1 MSEPAPAAVPPL
13 KGGVL
18 AIRAPF
24 VAAIV
29 FSFFINLL
37 MFISPLYMLQI
48 YDRVLASRSIETL
61 IGITVLAGALLL
73 VYAAL
78 EMIRSRVLVRTGLLF
93 DASIARP
100 AFDAAHRAALRQPG
114 TGQVQ
119 GLRDVD
125 TLREFLTGPG
135 LISFCDA
142 PWLPVFV
149 AAAFLLH
156 PWFGWIAV
164 IGSIVIVG
172 LTLLSELATRR
183 QLRAASG
190 ANGAA
195 LQSAQASLRNG
206 EVLQAMGM
214 LPALRARW
222 ERAHADYLGLQAEA
236 SDRAGL
242 LVAATKF
249 VRMLLQIAILGAG
262 AYLAIGR
269 DISPGAMI
277 AASILIGR
285 ALQPVELA
293 IANWRSFGA
302 ARAAYARLQAL
313 FAATGAEPVR
323 MSLPRPE
330 GRLQVAGLVVTAPG
344 TQRVILRGISF
355 ELAPGE
361 VLAVIGPSA
370 AGKSTLARALV
381 GVWPAATGEV
391 RLDGSALTDWHPQDL
406 GQHVGYLPQD
416 IELFAGTVAENI
428 ARFSAAGDEA
438 IIAAARAAGCHAMI
452 QGLPQGYNTPIGE
465 GGTALSGGQRQRL
478 GLARALYREP
488 RLLVLDEPN
497 SNLDAAGEE
506 ALVAAVRALQARRTT
521 TVIIT
526 HKLNL
531 LAIADRVLIL
541 DGGIVQACGARDAI
555 LSRLMGPK
563 VMPGSAQMAA
573 VPAEARQVAT

>member
-1 MSEPAPAAVPPL
+1 MSQDAPSSPL
-13 KGGVL
+13 QAGVR

-29 FSFFINLL
+29 FSLFINLL

-48 YDRVLASRSIETL
+48 YDRVLASRSIATL
-61 IGITVLAGALLL
+61 VGITVLAGALLL

-78 EMIRSRVLVRTGLLF
+78 EMIRSRVLVRAGLLF
-93 DASIARP
+93 DVSIARP
-100 AFDAAHRAALRQPG
+100 AFDAVHRAGLRRSRA
-114 TGQVQ
+114 GQVQ

-164 IGSIVIVG
+164 AGSVAIVG
-172 LTLLSELATRR
+172 LTLLSELATQRH
-183 QLRAASG
+183 LRAASG
-190 ANGAA
+190 ANASA
-195 LQSAQASLRNG
+195 LQSAQTSLRNG
-206 EVLQAMGM
+206 EVLHAMGM

-222 ERAHADYLGLQAEA
+222 AQAHGDYLTLQARA

-249 VRMLLQIAILGAG
+249 VRMALQIAILGAG

-269 DISPGAMI
+269 EISPGAMI

-285 ALQPVELA
+285 ALQPIELA

-302 ARAAYARLQAL
+302 ARASYTRIQAL
-313 FAATGAEPVR
+313 FEAAGTEPER
-323 MSLPRPE
+323 LSLPRPE
-330 GRLQVAGLVVTAPG
+330 GRLQASGLIVGAPG
-344 TQRVILRGISF
+344 TQGFILRGVNFALS
-355 ELAPGE
+355 PGE

-381 GVWPAATGEV
+381 GVWPATAGEV

-428 ARFSAAGDEA
+428 ARFSTADDAAV
-438 IIAAARAAGCHAMI
+438 IAAARAAGCHEMI
-452 QGLPQGYNTPIGE
+452 QALPAGYNTQIGE
-465 GGTALSGGQRQRL
+465 GGTALSGGQRQRI

-497 SNLDAAGEE
+497 SSLDAAGEE
-506 ALVAAVRALQARRTT
+506 ALVTAVRDLQARQTT
-521 TVIIT
+521 TIIIT

-531 LAIADRVLIL
+531 LSLADRVLIL
-541 DGGIVQACGARDAI
+541 DGGSVQAFGPRDAV

-563 VMPGSAQMAA
+563 VVPGSTPETA
-573 VPAEARQVAT
+573 PTEARHAGA

>member
-1 MSEPAPAAVPPL
+1 MSQAAPGAAAPL
-13 KGGVL
+13 LRGVR

-29 FSFFINLL
+29 FSCFINLL

-48 YDRVLASRSIETL
+48 YDRVLTSRSIATL
-61 IGITVLAGALLL
+61 VGITVLAGALLL

-78 EMIRSRVLVRTGLLF
+78 EMIRSRVLVRAGLLF
-93 DASIARP
+93 DANIARP
-100 AFDAAHRAALRQPG
+100 AFDAAHRATLRQPG
-114 TGQVQ
+114 ASQVQ

-156 PWFGWIAV
+156 PWFGWIALG
-164 IGSIVIVG
+164 GSVVIVG
-172 LTLLSELATRR
+172 LTLLSELAARR
-183 QLRAASG
+183 QLQAASG
-190 ANGAA
+190 ANIAA
-195 LQSAQASLRNG
+195 LQSAQTSLRNG

-222 ERAHADYLGLQAEA
+222 ERAHADYLTLQAQA

-249 VRMLLQIAILGAG
+249 VRMLLQIAILGVG

-269 DISPGAMI
+269 EISPGAMI

-302 ARAAYARLQAL
+302 ARAAYRRIKAL
-313 FAATGAEPVR
+313 FETAGAEPVR
-323 MSLPRPE
+323 MALPRPE
-330 GRLQVAGLVVTAPG
+330 GRLQVSGLVVAAPG
-344 TQRVILRGISF
+344 TPSLILRGVGF
-355 ELAPGE
+355 ELKPGE
-361 VLAVIGPSA
+361 ILAVIGPSA
-370 AGKSTLARALV
+370 AGKSTLARTLV
-381 GVWPAATGEV
+381 GVWPAAAGHV
-391 RLDGSALTDWHPQDL
+391 RLDGSALADWHPQDL

-428 ARFSAAGDEA
+428 ARFSAPDDAA
-438 IIAAARAAGCHAMI
+438 VIAAARAAGCHEMI

-465 GGTALSGGQRQRL
+465 GGLALSGGQRQRL
-478 GLARALYREP
+478 GLARALYGDP

-506 ALVAAVRALQARRTT
+506 ALVTALQGLQVRRTT

-526 HKLNL
+526 HKLNI
-531 LAIADRVLIL
+531 LALVDRVLIL
-541 DGGIVQACGARDAI
+541 DAGSVQAFGARDAI

-563 VMPGSAQMAA
+563 AVPSSAPEVAA
-573 VPAEARQVAT
+573 PAEARQVGT

>member
-1 MSEPAPAAVPPL
+1 
-13 KGGVL
+13 
-18 AIRAPF
+18 
-24 VAAIV
+24 
-29 FSFFINLL
+29 
-37 MFISPLYMLQI
+37 
-48 YDRVLASRSIETL
+48 
-61 IGITVLAGALLL
+61 
-73 VYAAL
+73 
-78 EMIRSRVLVRTGLLF
+78 VLVRAGLLF
-93 DASIARP
+93 DGSIARP
-100 AFDAAHRAALRQPG
+100 AFDAVHRANLRRPG
-114 TGQVQ
+114 LGQVQ

-135 LISFCDA
+135 LIAFCDA

-164 IGSIVIVG
+164 AGSIVIVG
-172 LTLLSELATRR
+172 LTALSEVVTQRH
-183 QLRAASG
+183 LRAASG
-190 ANGAA
+190 ANASA

-206 EVLQAMGM
+206 EILHAMGM
-214 LPALRARW
+214 LPALRTRW
-222 ERAHADYLGLQAEA
+222 ARAHGDYLALQAQA

-249 VRMLLQIAILGAG
+249 VRMLLQVAILGAG

-269 DISPGAMI
+269 EISPGAMI

-285 ALQPVELA
+285 ALQPIELA

-302 ARAAYARLQAL
+302 ARAAYSRIQVLFETAGIEPERL
-313 FAATGAEPVR
+313 
-323 MSLPRPE
+323 SLPRPE
-330 GRLQVAGLVVTAPG
+330 GRLQVSGLVVGAPG
-344 TQRVILRGISF
+344 TQSVILRGVSF
-355 ELAPGE
+355 ALSPGE

-381 GVWPAATGEV
+381 GVWPATAGEV

-416 IELFAGTVAENI
+416 IEMFAGTVAENI
-428 ARFSAAGDEA
+428 ARFSASDDAA
-438 IIAAARAAGCHAMI
+438 IIAAARAAGCHEMI
-452 QGLPQGYNTPIGE
+452 QALPAGYNTQIGE
-465 GGTALSGGQRQRL
+465 GGAALSGGQRQRI

-506 ALVAAVRALQARRTT
+506 ALVTAVQGLQMRRTT
-521 TVIIT
+521 TIIVT

-531 LAIADRVLIL
+531 LSLADRVLIL
-541 DGGIVQACGARDAI
+541 DGGSVQAFGPRDAV
-555 LSRLMGPK
+555 LSRLIGPK
-563 VMPGSAQMAA
+563 LLPNSTPET
-573 VPAEARQVAT
+573 VPAEARHAGA

>member
-1 MSEPAPAAVPPL
+1 MSPDASPSPL
-13 KGGVL
+13 QASVR

-24 VAAIV
+24 AAAIV

-37 MFISPLYMLQI
+37 MFITPLYMLQI
-48 YDRVLASRSIETL
+48 YDRVLASRSIATL
-61 IGITVLAGALLL
+61 VGISVLAGALLL

-78 EMIRSRVLVRTGLLF
+78 EMIRSRVLVRAGLLF
-93 DASIARP
+93 DGSIARP
-100 AFDAAHRAALRQPG
+100 AFDAVHRANLRRPG
-114 TGQVQ
+114 LGQVQ

-135 LISFCDA
+135 LIAFCDA

-164 IGSIVIVG
+164 AGSIVIVG
-172 LTLLSELATRR
+172 LTALSEVVTQRH
-183 QLRAASG
+183 LRAASG
-190 ANGAA
+190 ANASA

-206 EVLQAMGM
+206 EILHAMGM
-214 LPALRARW
+214 LPALRTRW
-222 ERAHADYLGLQAEA
+222 ARAHGDYLALQAQA

-249 VRMLLQIAILGAG
+249 VRMLLQVAILGAG

-269 DISPGAMI
+269 EISPGAMI

-285 ALQPVELA
+285 ALQPIELA

-302 ARAAYARLQAL
+302 ARAAYSRIQVLFETAGIEPERL
-313 FAATGAEPVR
+313 
-323 MSLPRPE
+323 SLPRPE
-330 GRLQVAGLVVTAPG
+330 GRLQVSGLVVGAPG
-344 TQRVILRGISF
+344 TQSVILRGVSF
-355 ELAPGE
+355 ALSPGE

-381 GVWPAATGEV
+381 GVWPATAGEV

-416 IELFAGTVAENI
+416 IEMFAGTVAENI
-428 ARFSAAGDEA
+428 ARFSASDDAA
-438 IIAAARAAGCHAMI
+438 IIAAARAAGCHEMI
-452 QGLPQGYNTPIGE
+452 QALPAGYNTQIGE
-465 GGTALSGGQRQRL
+465 GGAALSGGQRQRI

-506 ALVAAVRALQARRTT
+506 ALVTAVQGLQMRRTT
-521 TVIIT
+521 TIIVT

-531 LAIADRVLIL
+531 LSLADRVLIL
-541 DGGIVQACGARDAI
+541 DGGSVQAFGPRDAV
-555 LSRLMGPK
+555 LSRLIGPK
-563 VMPGSAQMAA
+563 LLPNSTPET
-573 VPAEARQVAT
+573 VPAEARHAGA

>member
-1 MSEPAPAAVPPL
+1 MSQDVPPSPL
-13 KGGVL
+13 QAGVR

-48 YDRVLASRSIETL
+48 YDRVLASRSIATL
-61 IGITVLAGALLL
+61 VAITVLAGALLL

-78 EMIRSRVLVRTGLLF
+78 EMIRSRVLVRAGLLF

-100 AFDAAHRAALRQPG
+100 AFDAVHRAGLRQPG
-114 TGQVQ
+114 PGHVQ

-164 IGSIVIVG
+164 GGSVAIVG
-172 LTLLSELATRR
+172 LTLLSELATQRH
-183 QLRAASG
+183 LRAASG
-190 ANGAA
+190 ANASA
-195 LQSAQASLRNG
+195 LQNAQATLRNG

-214 LPALRARW
+214 LPAVRARW
-222 ERAHADYLGLQAEA
+222 ARAHGDYLALQARA

-249 VRMLLQIAILGAG
+249 VRMLLQVAILGAG

-269 DISPGAMI
+269 EISPGAMI

-285 ALQPVELA
+285 ALQPIELA
-293 IANWRSFGA
+293 IGNWRNFGA
-302 ARAAYARLQAL
+302 ARASYARINAL
-313 FAATGAEPVR
+313 FETIGPEPER
-323 MSLPRPE
+323 LSLPRPE
-330 GRLQVAGLVVTAPG
+330 GRVQVSGLIVGAPA
-344 TQRVILRGISF
+344 TQGFILRGVNFALS
-355 ELAPGE
+355 PGE

-381 GVWPAATGEV
+381 GVWPATAGEV
-391 RLDGSALTDWHPQDL
+391 RLDGSALTDWHPHDL

-416 IELFAGTVAENI
+416 IEMFAGTVAENI
-428 ARFSAAGDEA
+428 ARFSATDDAA
-438 IIAAARAAGCHAMI
+438 VIAAARAAGCHEMI
-452 QGLPQGYNTPIGE
+452 QALPAGYNTQIGE
-465 GGTALSGGQRQRL
+465 GGTALSGGQRQRI

-488 RLLVLDEPN
+488 RLVVLDEPN
-497 SNLDAAGEE
+497 SNLDAVGEE
-506 ALVAAVRALQARRTT
+506 ALVAAIQGLKTHKTT
-521 TVIIT
+521 TIIIT

-531 LAIADRVLIL
+531 LSLADRILIL
-541 DGGIVQACGARDAI
+541 DGGTVQAFGPRDAV
-555 LSRLMGPK
+555 LGRLIGPK
-563 VMPGSAQMAA
+563 VLPG
-573 VPAEARQVAT
+573 PAPEAPPSEARHAGA

>member
-1 MSEPAPAAVPPL
+1 MSQDSPSSPL
-13 KGGVL
+13 HAGVR

-24 VAAIV
+24 AAAIV

-48 YDRVLASRSIETL
+48 YDRVLASRSIATL
-61 IGITVLAGALLL
+61 VAITVLAGALLL

-78 EMIRSRVLVRTGLLF
+78 EMIRSRVLVRAGLLF

-100 AFDAAHRAALRQPG
+100 AFDAVHRAGLRRPG
-114 TGQVQ
+114 PGHVQ

-156 PWFGWIAV
+156 PWFGWIA
-164 IGSIVIVG
+164 IGGSIAIVG
-172 LTLLSELATRR
+172 LTLLSELATQRH
-183 QLRAASG
+183 LRAASG
-190 ANGAA
+190 ANAAA
-195 LQSAQASLRNG
+195 LQSAQATLRNG
-206 EVLQAMGM
+206 EVLHAMGM
-214 LPALRARW
+214 LPAVRARW
-222 ERAHADYLGLQAEA
+222 ARAHTDYLALQARA

-249 VRMLLQIAILGAG
+249 VRMVLQVAILGAG

-269 DISPGAMI
+269 EISPGAMI

-285 ALQPVELA
+285 ALQPIELA
-293 IANWRSFGA
+293 IGNWRNFGA
-302 ARAAYARLQAL
+302 ARASYARINAL
-313 FAATGAEPVR
+313 FETVGPEPER
-323 MSLPRPE
+323 LALPRPE
-330 GRLQVAGLVVTAPG
+330 GRVQVNGLIVGAPA
-344 TQRVILRGISF
+344 TQGFILRGVNFALS
-355 ELAPGE
+355 PGE

-370 AGKSTLARALV
+370 AGKSTLARALI
-381 GVWPAATGEV
+381 GVWPATAGEV

-416 IELFAGTVAENI
+416 IEMFAGTVAENI
-428 ARFSAAGDEA
+428 ARFSATDDAAVID
-438 IIAAARAAGCHAMI
+438 AARAAGCHEMI
-452 QGLPQGYNTPIGE
+452 QALPSGYNTQIGE
-465 GGTALSGGQRQRL
+465 GGTALSGGQRQRI

-488 RLLVLDEPN
+488 RLVVLDEPN
-497 SNLDAAGEE
+497 SNLDAGGEG
-506 ALVAAVRALQARRTT
+506 ALISAIQGLKTHKTT
-521 TVIIT
+521 TILVT

-531 LAIADRVLIL
+531 LSLADRILIL
-541 DGGIVQACGARDAI
+541 DGGSVQAFGPRDAL
-555 LSRLMGPK
+555 LSRLIGPK
-563 VMPGSAQMAA
+563 ILPGPTPETP
-573 VPAEARQVAT
+573 PAEARHAGA